1 VQAII
6 LKKHQFAETNEV
18 ITLFSREAGKLR
30 AVAKA
35 SKSAKSKLAF
45 GLQPL
50 FKVEIDL
57 AAGKNMP
64 TVTGVKVLQAYAGI
78 RESSGKIAAA
88 LSACEFVMKAT
99 ADEHANQELF
109 DLLNDYLDYLSE
121 RAAQIE
127 TSSQTQTVNKS
138 LWKFIFLALG
148 TLGFAAQMHD
158 CVICHSPI
166 PAGNSHFSFRLG
178 GLICDNCISRAAAD
192 AVNISAEARDFF
204 AANLPVNPTASNNIF
219 AEADSHQVPENQ
231 VRAIAENYSSHILER
246 ELKAPRFL

>member
-1 VQAII
+1 MQAII
-6 LKKHQFAETNEV
+6 LKKHQFAETNEI

-57 AAGKNMP
+57 AAGKNMQ
-64 TVTGVKVLQAYAGI
+64 TVTGVKVLQAYTGI

-99 ADEHANQELF
+99 ADEHPNSELF
-109 DLLNDYLDYLSE
+109 DLLDNYLDHLSE
-121 RAAQIE
+121 RSAE
-127 TSSQTQTVNKS
+127 STNKS

-148 TLGFAAQMHD
+148 TLGFAAQMQD

-166 PAGNSHFSFRLG
+166 PKGNSHFSFRLG
-178 GLICDNCISRAAAD
+178 GLICDDCVTRAAAD

-204 AANLPVNPTASNNIF
+204 ATELPANPTLSNNIF
-219 AEADSHQVPENQ
+219 AAADSHPVPENQ
-231 VRAIAENYSSHILER
+231 ARAIAENYSTHILER
-246 ELKAPRFL
+246 ELKAPHFL

>member
-6 LKKHQFAETNEV
+6 LKKHQFAESNEV

-57 AAGKNMP
+57 AAGKNMQ

-78 RESSGKIAAA
+78 RESSTKIAAA

-109 DLLNDYLDYLSE
+109 DLLDSYLDYLSE
-121 RAAQIE
+121 RAGE
-127 TSSQTQTVNKS
+127 NTNKS

-148 TLGFAAQMHD
+148 SLGFAAQMQD

-166 PAGNSHFSFRLG
+166 PPGNSHFSFRLG
-178 GLICDNCISRAAAD
+178 GLVCDNCVSRAAAD
-192 AVNISAEARDFF
+192 AVNISAEARNFF
-204 AANLPVNPTASNNIF
+204 AADLPSHPTQSNNIF
-219 AEADSHQVPENQ
+219 TTADSHPVLENQ
-231 VRAIAENYSSHILER
+231 VRAIAENYSTHILER

>member
-18 ITLFSREAGKLR
+18 VTLFSREVGKLR

-35 SKSAKSKLAF
+35 SKSVKSKLAF
-45 GLQPL
+45 GLQQL

-57 AAGKNMP
+57 AAGKNMQ
-64 TVTGVKVLQAYAGI
+64 TITGVKVLQAYAGI

-99 ADEHANQELF
+99 ADEHPNSELF
-109 DLLNDYLDYLSE
+109 DLLNNYLDYLSE
-121 RAAQIE
+121 RPAQTE
-127 TSSQTQTVNKS
+127 TTAQTQTTNKS

-148 TLGFAAQMHD
+148 TLGFAAQMQY

-166 PAGNSHFSFRLG
+166 PQGNSHFSFRLG
-178 GLICDNCISRAAAD
+178 GLICDNCVSRVAAD
-192 AVNISAEARDFF
+192 AVNIPAAARDFF
-204 AANLPVNPTASNNIF
+204 AAVLPASPTLNNNIF
-219 AEADSHQVPENQ
+219 AAADSHPVPENQ
-231 VRAIAENYSSHILER
+231 VRAIAENYSTHILER